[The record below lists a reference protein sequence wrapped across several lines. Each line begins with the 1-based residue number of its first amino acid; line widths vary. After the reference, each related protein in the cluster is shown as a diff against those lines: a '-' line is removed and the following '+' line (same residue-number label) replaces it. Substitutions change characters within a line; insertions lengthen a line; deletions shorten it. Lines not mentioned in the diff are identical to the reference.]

1 MKKLYK
7 SRRDKK
13 ICGVCGGIAE
23 YFDMDS
29 TVIRLGWIILGCMF
43 GFGIFAYFL
52 AALVM
57 PYGND
62 IDI

>member
-7 SRRDKK
+7 SKSNKK

-23 YFDMDS
+23 YFDMDP
-29 TVIRLGWIILGCMF
+29 TIIRLAWIILGCLF
-43 GFGIFAYFL
+43 GFGILAYFL

-57 PYGND
+57 PYENNIG
-62 IDI
+62 I